1 MRKSYFLIPLLLLA
15 GFIAYQQAQGGE
27 VDAVT
32 ITVDGKEL
40 YHFSAGELK
49 KERDIEIQTEG
60 GYNVVHIGREV
71 YMKSADCPDRLCV
84 KQGRLTKEGR
94 PIVCLPHKLVV
105 ESKG

>member
-1 MRKSYFLIPLLLLA
+1 MRKYIFLISLALLA
-15 GFIAYQQAQGGE
+15 GFFVYHQAQGGE

-40 YHFSAGELK
+40 YHFSSEDLK
-49 KERDIEIQTEG
+49 NERDIEIQTAG

-94 PIVCLPHKLVV
+94 PIVCLPHSVV
-105 ESKG
+105 VRGL